1 MLDVLRALAGHAR
14 DNPAAPAICTDD
26 ERLDYRGLLNRVRAA
41 AAGMSTLPGTVAIAG
56 PNGIDWVAADL
67 ALGWTGRRMVPIPP
81 FFSPAQIAHL
91 VRDAGIGAILWT
103 GAETPEAIAGNG
115 VPVAGLS
122 RDVTRPVS
130 PPRDGA
136 ERIIYTSGTT
146 GAPRGVIHGARQL
159 DFSLRAL
166 AGAAQASA
174 SDLHLCCLPFALL
187 LEQICGIHLPIFAG
201 GRLHIAPPLSDA
213 CARGALGPL
222 AQTIAA
228 VRPTTAVLIPQQ
240 LTGLV
245 AALGRAGAVA
255 PDSLRFVAV
264 GGAPVAPS
272 LIETAWTLGIPA
284 HEGYGLSECCSV
296 VALNR
301 PGEAVA
307 GSVGRPLDGLTV
319 VLDEGEIVV
328 RGDSVMTGYLGGARL
343 GPGACWRTGDLG
355 AFDADGRL
363 IVRGRKDNVIVTGFG
378 RNVNPEWI
386 EALVLADP
394 RIARA
399 VLMGHG
405 AAGVV
410 LAIWLAAPAEAT
422 FDVDARIADLTASA
436 PPYARPLATIVAG
449 PGDVSPT
456 LFTASGRP
464 RRAALASHFSRRVTT
479 ALATFKA
486 ETLMEMK

>member
-1 MLDVLRALAGHAR
+1 MLEVLWALTDHVR
-14 DNPAAPAICTDD
+14 DDPDAPAICTDD

-41 AAGMSTLPGTVAIAG
+41 AAGMLALPETVAIAG
-56 PNGIDWVAADL
+56 PNGIDWVAAGL

-81 FFSPAQIAHL
+81 FFAPAQIAHL

-103 GAETPEAIAGNG
+103 GVGPPETDSRQWRSGRRTVARRHAGP
-115 VPVAGLS
+115 VP
-122 RDVTRPVS
+122 

-166 AGAAQASA
+166 AGAA
-174 SDLHLCCLPFALL
+174 
-187 LEQICGIHLPIFAG
+187 
-201 GRLHIAPPLSDA
+201 
-213 CARGALGPL
+213 
-222 AQTIAA
+222 
-228 VRPTTAVLIPQQ
+228 
-240 LTGLV
+240 
-245 AALGRAGAVA
+245 LGRAGAVA
-255 PDSLRFVAV
+255 PASLRFVAV
-264 GGAPVAPS
+264 GGAPLAPS
-272 LIETAWTLGIPA
+272 LVETAWTLGIPA

-296 VALNR
+296 VALSR

-307 GSVGRPLDGLTV
+307 GAVGRPLDGLTV
-319 VLDEGEIVV
+319 VLDDGEIVV

-343 GPGACWRTGDLG
+343 GDGACWRTGDLG
-355 AFDADGRL
+355 EFDAEGRL
-363 IVRGRKDNVIVTGFG
+363 IVRGRKDSVIVTGFG
-378 RNVNPEWI
+378 RNVSPEWI
-386 EALVLADP
+386 EALALADP

-410 LAIWLAAPAEAT
+410 LAIWLAAPGDAS
-422 FDVDARIADLTASA
+422 FDVDARI
-436 PPYARPLATIVAG
+436 AG

-456 LFTASGRP
+456 LFAASGRP
-464 RRAALASHFSRRVTT
+464 RRAALASHFRRRVAT
-479 ALATFKA
+479 ALAAFKA